1 MYTTHKS
8 IVYVPVAL
16 YSSREA
22 SVVQLSQDQTV
33 KSSWFE
39 VVLVGSL
46 EYNPNGSSILAS
58 VILMSNILASI
69 LFLKSVCVEIGGI

>member
-1 MYTTHKS
+1 
-8 IVYVPVAL
+8 
-16 YSSREA
+16 
-22 SVVQLSQDQTV
+22 
-33 KSSWFE
+33 
-39 VVLVGSL
+39 VLVGSL